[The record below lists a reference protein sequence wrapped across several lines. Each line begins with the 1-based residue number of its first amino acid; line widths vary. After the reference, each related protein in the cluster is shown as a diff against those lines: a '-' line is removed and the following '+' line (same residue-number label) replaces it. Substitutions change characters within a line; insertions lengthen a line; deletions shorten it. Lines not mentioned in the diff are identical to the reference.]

1 MRKVLVLAATIPFV
15 LTSCVSKKKFTALE
29 AQQKETQDLL
39 NSATVK
45 LNSCLCEKDLLNA
58 EKSSLMSQLDYLKK
72 TNSDLINSSKE
83 MTVLTTK
90 GAQNLEKSLESLREK
105 DLKITRLQDALSKKD
120 SVTLALVTSLKREVM

>member
-45 LNSCLCEKDLLNA
+45 LNSCLSEKDLLNYRRQYQKHA
-58 EKSSLMSQLDYLKK
+58 
-72 TNSDLINSSKE
+72 
-83 MTVLTTK
+83 
-90 GAQNLEKSLESLREK
+90 
-105 DLKITRLQDALSKKD
+105 TRHRL
-120 SVTLALVTSLKREVM
+120 